1 MVRYLVK
8 RPTTDGR
15 FYVVAAG
22 LSTDPRPTL
31 TLITGSRFIEV
42 NTGKEYRYDEL
53 GVEWYPSTALPS
65 EEETTI

>member
-15 FYVVAAG
+15 YYAVCAG
-22 LSTDPRPTL
+22 LSTDPKPTL

-42 NTGKEYRYDEL
+42 DTGKEYRYDES
-53 GVEWYPSTALPS
+53 GVEWYPSTALFS
-65 EEETTI
+65 EEGTL

>member
-1 MVRYLVK
+1 MVRDLVK
-8 RPTTDGR
+8 RPTTDGK
-15 FYVVAAG
+15 FYAECAG
-22 LSTDPRPTL
+22 LSTEPKPTL
-31 TLITGSRFIEV
+31 TRITGSRFIEV